1 MQDLF
6 SVKGKVVLV
15 TGGSKGLGKMIAEAF
30 VRSGSKVYIT
40 ARHGVVVEETAQ
52 ELRKYGSCIG
62 IENDISSLEGVNA
75 LVEEIESKEGNL
87 DVLINNAATGWHEP
101 FDLSLIHI

>member
-1 MQDLF
+1 MQNLF
-6 SVKGKVVLV
+6 SVESKVVLI

-52 ELRKYGSCIG
+52 ELSKYGSCIG
-62 IENDISSLEGVNA
+62 IENDIS
-75 LVEEIESKEGNL
+75 
-87 DVLINNAATGWHEP
+87 
-101 FDLSLIHI
+101 